1 MANRRKAHFE
11 LDLLIYSDQ
20 RRNKQLLAQN
30 KSPQVTMS
38 ATNVY
43 ELTHQLPYK
52 RFRSALAMTR
62 WKTNVDIERE
72 RNIEEEEKFMKI
84 ASFVNEIDLNLAVK
98 TVSRPSKLKRAKNSF
113 RRLFCGC
120 AAPTSVN

>member
-1 MANRRKAHFE
+1 MAKRRKARFE
-11 LDLLIYSDQ
+11 LDPLIYSDQ
-20 RRNKQLLAQN
+20 RRNKRLLAQN

-43 ELTHQLPYK
+43 ELTYQLPYK
-52 RFRSALAMTR
+52 QFRSALAMTR
-62 WKTNVDIERE
+62 WKTNIDIERE

-98 TVSRPSKLKRAKNSF
+98 TVSRPSNLKRAKNSF
-113 RRLFCGC
+113 QKFF
-120 AAPTSVN
+120 TSVN